1 MQENFLS
8 EAKNFFASLQENFF
22 SADVAKEYRRRRCR
36 FNKGSNSF
44 YTAYSHAV

>member
-8 EAKNFFASLQENFF
+8 EAKKLFCQPLKKLF
-22 SADVAKEYRRRRCR
+22 SADVAKEYRRRRGR